1 MNSLLVKSDS
11 SVNGKLVNEMKRL
24 WFAKVSRNG
33 LVINFDNYPKPQFG
47 YLVFSIELEIKKMIP
62 IHKYLL
68 KHASLIPDI

>member
-1 MNSLLVKSDS
+1 MSILLIKSNSSLND
-11 SVNGKLVNEMKRL
+11 KLVNELKLL
-24 WFAKVSRNG
+24 WLAKVSRNG